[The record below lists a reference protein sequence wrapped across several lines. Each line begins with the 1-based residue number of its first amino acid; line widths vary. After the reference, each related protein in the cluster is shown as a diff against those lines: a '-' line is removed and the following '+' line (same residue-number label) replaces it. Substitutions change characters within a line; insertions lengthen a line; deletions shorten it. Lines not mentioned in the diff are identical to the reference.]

1 MLNNVL
7 LLNAW
12 RLCFRAFK
20 ASALALLLVAA
31 LIASYCGVIRYTGNI
46 HVVEQGKFY
55 RSAQLDDKQL
65 RQIIAKYK
73 IKSILN
79 LLGQHSTEPW
89 YEDELTISKTLYL
102 EHYDYGISAG
112 DLVTLEQINE
122 ILDIVRTAQKPMLV
136 HCLSGA
142 DRTGL
147 VAALFLADVEKR
159 SIYEAADQLSLKYGH
174 FPYLTSDTGAMDE
187 TYWAYVRASAAH
199 REDAST
205 AFHPP
210 NR

>member
-1 MLNNVL
+1 MPNSVL

-20 ASALALLLVAA
+20 ASALAVLLVAA

-65 RQIIAKYK
+65 QRIIVKYK

-79 LLGQHSTEPW
+79 LLGQHSGEPW
-89 YEDELTISKTLYL
+89 YEDELAISKTRYL

-112 DLVTLEQINE
+112 DLVTVERINE
-122 ILDIVRTAQKPMLV
+122 ILDIVRTAQKPILV

-159 SIYEAADQLSLKYGH
+159 SIYEAAGQLSLKYGH

-187 TYWAYVRASAAH
+187 SYWAYVRASAAH
-199 REDAST
+199 SEDAST
-205 AFHPP
+205 AFHAP